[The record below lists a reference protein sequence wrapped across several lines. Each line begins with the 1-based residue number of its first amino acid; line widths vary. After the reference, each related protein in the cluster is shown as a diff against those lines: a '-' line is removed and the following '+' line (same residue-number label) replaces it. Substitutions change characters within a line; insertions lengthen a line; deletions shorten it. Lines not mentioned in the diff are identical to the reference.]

1 MPCFPSHRYPCHDAP
16 HKLGSRE
23 SAVDIVDSQ
32 VHLGPGGAAEMV
44 AALDALG
51 IAAALID
58 EYWMGTPGDPF
69 YRLANGA
76 TRTASP
82 TAELAAWTYPG
93 RFAYLVRVDPRDPEL
108 AGVIRLARD
117 AAHVRA
123 LRVSPGMTRAEIAAF
138 AEGGYDT
145 VFALAADNGLPVF
158 VQLGGQTQLLER
170 VVRKYPES
178 RIVICHCGMPPGARL
193 WPIVARME
201 GLPDSEAYWRAA
213 AEEPHAQAFARVLRA
228 GDWSQVALK
237 WAHAPVSFDAAGYP
251 NLAARP
257 YLRAA
262 IDAFGAE
269 RVMWASDI
277 SANQTGESW
286 AELLFAVADN
296 PELGADERALILG
309 RSARTW
315 LNWPA

>member
-1 MPCFPSHRYPCHDAP
+1 M
-16 HKLGSRE
+16 
-23 SAVDIVDSQ
+23 DIVDSQ

-58 EYWMGTPGDPF
+58 EYWLGTPGEPY
-69 YRLANGA
+69 YRLANGG
-76 TRTASP
+76 TRTTSP

-93 RFAYLVRVDPRDPEL
+93 RFSYLVRLDPRDPEL
-108 AGVIRLARD
+108 RAVIRLARD

-123 LRVSPGMTRAEIAAF
+123 LRVSPGMTRGEIADF
-138 AEGGYDT
+138 AAGVYDEI
-145 VFALAADNGLPVF
+145 FALACENGLPVF
-158 VQLGGQTQLLER
+158 VQLAGQTQLLER
-170 VVRKYPES
+170 VVRAYPDS

-193 WPIVARME
+193 WPIVAQME
-201 GLPDSEAYWRAA
+201 GLPDSETYWRAA
-213 AEEPHAQAFARVLRA
+213 AAEPHDRAFARVLQA
-228 GDWSQVALK
+228 AEWPQVALK

-262 IDAFGAE
+262 VDAFGAD

-277 SANQTGESW
+277 SVNQTGESW
-286 AELLFAVADN
+286 AELLFAIADN
-296 PELGADERALILG
+296 PELSAAERSCVLG
-309 RSARTW
+309 GTARRW
-315 LNWPA
+315 LDWPA

>member
-1 MPCFPSHRYPCHDAP
+1 M
-16 HKLGSRE
+16 
-23 SAVDIVDSQ
+23 DIVDSQ

-58 EYWMGTPGDPF
+58 EYWMGTPGEPF
-69 YRLANGA
+69 YRLAGGA
-76 TRTASP
+76 MRTTSP

-93 RFAYLVRVDPRDPEL
+93 RFSYLVRVDPRDPEL
-108 AGVIRLARD
+108 AAVIRLARD

-123 LRVSPGMTRAEIAAF
+123 LRVSPGMTRAELADF
-138 AEGGYDT
+138 AGGVYDEM
-145 VFALAADNGLPVF
+145 FALAADNGLPVF
-158 VQLGGQTQLLER
+158 VHLAGQTQLIER

-178 RIVICHCGMPPGARL
+178 RIVICHCGMPPGGGLA
-193 WPIVARME
+193 PIIARME
-201 GLPDSEAYWRAA
+201 GLPDSEAHWRAVS
-213 AEEPHAQAFARVLRA
+213 EEPHGQAFDRTLQMAEFP
-228 GDWSQVALK
+228 QVALK
-237 WAHAPVSFDAAGYP
+237 WAHAPVGFAAAGYP

-262 IDAFGAE
+262 VDAFGAD

-286 AELLFAVADN
+286 AELLFAIADN
-296 PELGADERALILG
+296 PELTAEE
-309 RSARTW
+309 RTW
-315 LNWPA
+315 VLGGTARQWLDWPA

>member
-1 MPCFPSHRYPCHDAP
+1 M
-16 HKLGSRE
+16 
-23 SAVDIVDSQ
+23 DIVDSQ

-58 EYWMGTPGDPF
+58 EYWMGTPGEPF

-76 TRTASP
+76 ARTTSP
-82 TAELAAWTYPG
+82 TAELAAWSYPG
-93 RFAYLVRVDPRDPEL
+93 RFSYLVRVDPRDPEL
-108 AGVIRLARD
+108 AAVIRLARD

-123 LRVSPGMTRAEIAAF
+123 LRVSPGMTRAELSDF
-138 AEGGYDT
+138 AGGIYDAM
-145 VFALAADNGLPVF
+145 FGLAADNGLPVF
-158 VQLGGQTQLLER
+158 VHLSGQSQLIER
-170 VVRKYPES
+170 VVRKYPDC
-178 RIVICHCGMPPGARL
+178 RIVICHCGMPPGKAL
-193 WPIVARME
+193 APIIAQME
-201 GLPDSEAYWRAA
+201 GLPDSEAHWRAVSA
-213 AEEPHAQAFARVLRA
+213 EPHGEAFARTLRMA
-228 GDWSQVALK
+228 EFPQVALK
-237 WAHAPVSFDAAGYP
+237 WAHAPVGFDAASYP

-262 IDAFGAE
+262 VDAFGAD

-296 PELGADERALILG
+296 PELSAEERAWVLG
-309 RSARTW
+309 GTARRW

>member
-1 MPCFPSHRYPCHDAP
+1 M
-16 HKLGSRE
+16 
-23 SAVDIVDSQ
+23 DIVDSQ

-58 EYWMGTPGDPF
+58 EYWMGTPGEPF

-76 TRTASP
+76 MRTTSP

-93 RFAYLVRVDPRDPEL
+93 RFSYLVRVDPRDPEL
-108 AGVIRLARD
+108 AAVIRLARD

-123 LRVSPGMTRAEIAAF
+123 LRVSPGMTRAELADF
-138 AEGGYDT
+138 GGGVYDP
-145 VFALAADNGLPVF
+145 VFALAGEAGLPVF
-158 VQLGGQTQLLER
+158 VHLAGRTDLLER
-170 VVRKYPES
+170 VVAAYPAC
-178 RIVICHCGMPPGARL
+178 RIVICHCGMPPGAAL
-193 WPIVARME
+193 WPVIARME
-201 GLPDSEAYWRAA
+201 GQPDSEAYWRAA
-213 AEEPHAQAFARVLRA
+213 AAEPHGEAFARVLRA
-228 GDWSQVALK
+228 AQWPQVALK

-251 NLAARP
+251 NLATRP

-262 IDAFGAE
+262 LDAFGAE

-286 AELLFAVADN
+286 AELLFAVAGN
-296 PELGADERALILG
+296 PELTAAERALVLG
-309 RSARTW
+309 GTARRW
-315 LNWPA
+315 LDWPG

>member
-1 MPCFPSHRYPCHDAP
+1 M
-16 HKLGSRE
+16 
-23 SAVDIVDSQ
+23 DIVDSQ

-58 EYWMGTPGDPF
+58 EYWVGTPGDPF

-76 TRTASP
+76 TRTTSP

-93 RFAYLVRVDPRDPEL
+93 RFSYLVRVDPRDPEL
-108 AGVIRLARD
+108 AAVIRLARD

-123 LRVSPGMTRAEIAAF
+123 LRVSPGMTRAEVADF
-138 AEGGYDT
+138 AGGVYDEM
-145 VFALAADNGLPVF
+145 FALAADNGLPVF
-158 VQLGGQTQLLER
+158 VQIAGQAQLIER
-170 VVRKYPES
+170 IVRKYPDS
-178 RIVICHCGMPPGARL
+178 RIVICHCGMPPGGAL
-193 WPIVARME
+193 APIIAQME
-201 GLPDSEAYWRAA
+201 GLPDSADYWRKVS
-213 AEEPHAQAFARVLRA
+213 EEPHAQAFARVLQTA
-228 GDWSQVALK
+228 EFPQVALK

-262 IDAFGAE
+262 VDAFGAN
-269 RVMWASDI
+269 RVMWASDV
-277 SANQTGESW
+277 SVNQTGESW
-286 AELLFAVADN
+286 AELLFAIADN
-296 PELGADERALILG
+296 PELSAEERAWVLG
-309 RSARTW
+309 GTARRW